1 MGLTLTIM
9 NQMRERLATLTS
21 AGQAVKAFVGDPP
34 SNPGLPFIFV
44 WGPPTL
50 AASEAMSGCG
60 GDIDVRLHVQVV
72 AATTVNVLALADD
85 VTARLRGW
93 TPTVEGWR
101 TCALITARSA
111 RLRTARPDTARSPCA
126 HAPHPRRSPEWS
138 PPTTPEPASFRTS
151 PSTG

>member
-9 NQMRERLATLTS
+9 TQMRERLATLTS

-60 GDIDVRLHVQVV
+60 GDVDVRLHVQVV

-85 VTARLRGW
+85 VAARLRCW
-93 TPTVEGWR
+93 APAVEGWR
-101 TCALITARSA
+101 CFPLAHVGVTDVRADNSTVGAPANRAPRYCTITLRARA
-111 RLRTARPDTARSPCA
+111 TRLRGD
-126 HAPHPRRSPEWS
+126 
-138 PPTTPEPASFRTS
+138 
-151 PSTG
+151 